1 MAAEPDFKGLLQS
14 HCQKA
19 KLGLPQYTC
28 VQTSKRNRAFFIARV
43 TVMGKEFSSEAEF
56 SSKKQA
62 EKNAAKVALFQLRI
76 LSTAKLNNYSS
87 CGPANIAS
95 GPRPDTDNW
104 YELNEGQVFSE
115 TSSVLGETPDKS
127 HKEDFSAPVLPSE
140 GEGTLKVAAPEDERP
155 LLSAITSDLVPGKSN
170 APLSYKNIL
179 QEKAQKMGQSLP
191 HYETTREADGFVC
204 TVIFNGQSFK
214 SDGCSPN
221 KKMAQQNAASR
232 AIQVLTG
239 EQTQKETLLSGIQTV
254 PTISPSA
261 AIEVGNILSYKN
273 LLQENCQQ
281 RGHRCPSYSTSWQG
295 SGFVSV
301 VQVGDKTVSSKA
313 SYETKKRAE
322 QMAARE
328 ALLLAGVHKPEDA
341 YKNSQERKG
350 KLKRNF
356 DPEEEF
362 NRTSL
367 VHCHGGYG
375 MGYPNLCRSEADY
388 SWEKGIVSKR
398 LKLDTSE
405 CHANFG
411 GNNEARTINL
421 PQDYRRDFTVA
432 EIWKEKK
439 NIVIIGHEET
449 SFVLYCT
456 IIPGTCNLFNNHTKS
471 LILLQPGKHI
481 FLSLIR
487 VYSNNKYLLFC
498 SQYPC
503 TDKDNCQFH
512 FIHN

>member
-1 MAAEPDFKGLLQS
+1 MTAEPDFKGLLQS

-28 VQTSKRNRAFFIARV
+28 IQTSKSNRAFFIARV
-43 TVMGKEFSSEAEF
+43 TVMGNEFSSEAEF

-76 LSTAKLNNYSS
+76 LSTANLNSYSS
-87 CGPANIAS
+87 CGPANITS
-95 GPRPDTDNW
+95 GPDHETDNYW

-115 TSSVLGETPDKS
+115 TSSVLRETPEKS
-127 HKEDFSAPVLPSE
+127 HKEDFSVPVSPSE
-140 GEGTLKVAAPEDERP
+140 GQGTLKVSTSEDERP
-155 LLSAITSDLVPGKSN
+155 LLASITSELGSGKSN
-170 APLSYKNIL
+170 VPLSYKNIL
-179 QEKAQKMGQSLP
+179 QERAQKMGQALP

-221 KKMAQQNAASR
+221 KKMAQQSAASR

-239 EQTQKETLLSGIQTV
+239 EQTQKEILLSGIQTV
-254 PTISPSA
+254 PTISPPA
-261 AIEVGNILSYKN
+261 AREVGNVSYKN

-281 RGHRCPSYSTSWQG
+281 RGHKCPSYSTSWQG

-301 VQVGDKTVSSKA
+301 VQVGDKTVSSKVP
-313 SYETKKRAE
+313 YETKKRAE

-328 ALLLAGVHKPEDA
+328 ALLLAGVHNPEDT
-341 YKNSQERKG
+341 YKNSRECKD

-356 DPEEEF
+356 APEEEF
-362 NRTSL
+362 NKTSL

-375 MGYPNLCRSEADY
+375 MGYPNLWTEADC

-398 LKLDTSE
+398 LKLDSSE

-421 PQDYRRDFTVA
+421 PQDYRDR
-432 EIWKEKK
+432 
-439 NIVIIGHEET
+439 
-449 SFVLYCT
+449 
-456 IIPGTCNLFNNHTKS
+456 KS
-471 LILLQPGKHI
+471 
-481 FLSLIR
+481 
-487 VYSNNKYLLFC
+487 VV
-498 SQYPC
+498 
-503 TDKDNCQFH
+503 
-512 FIHN
+512 